1 MNQIENSPCSYL
13 PASSTSEF
21 HHLELQLK
29 DIRKRATQSFD
40 DFSIHEYERE
50 DLVQETV
57 IRLYQKLCHFPET
70 HPAPFEHYINR
81 TIRRRKLDYRRK
93 KMNRQRI
100 FDLYMQSTQYQNA
113 YKCHVYENPVDAAIY
128 NDMLCSVNKEAF
140 RTFTP
145 IERQVCEYLYQE
157 WKPAEIAR
165 EMALPPKKIY
175 NTIYRVRE
183 KLKAVLHVNVD

>member
-1 MNQIENSPCSYL
+1 MNQIEKSPCSYL
-13 PASSTSEF
+13 QTSSIGEA
-21 HHLELQLK
+21 HHLELQLN

-40 DFSIHEYERE
+40 DFSIYEYERE

-57 IRLYQKLCHFPET
+57 IRLYQKLCHSPET
-70 HPAPFEHYINR
+70 HQVPFEHYINR

-93 KMNRQRI
+93 KMTRQRI
-100 FDLYMQSTQYQNA
+100 FDQYMHSTQQQND

-128 NDMLCSVNKEAF
+128 SDMLRSVDKEAF
-140 RTFTP
+140 RIFTP
-145 IERQVCEYLYQE
+145 IERQVCQYLYQE
-157 WKPAEIAR
+157 WKPAEIAQ